1 MPGYAEK
8 LKQTPE
14 TRTAA
19 PAGPAYQLLALLAV
33 LGLFLPFLGPV
44 VDHHFAER
52 HPAHQHLYLGAAV
65 PEHQHLYQAAHRHH
79 HPINHQPGNHQPSN
93 HRAGDYRAGDY
104 RSGSPTAPAV
114 AFLAPADGG
123 VPVAADIVSA
133 AAWPP
138 LLFGGDDGARPG
150 FGDAPT
156 DVLQGVGRPP
166 PLRPPAA

>member
-1 MPGYAEK
+1 MPGYSEK
-8 LKQTPE
+8 LKRTPE
-14 TRTAA
+14 TRAA
-19 PAGPAYQLLALLAV
+19 VPAGPAYQLLALLAV

-44 VDHHFAER
+44 ADHHFAER

-65 PEHQHLYQAAHRHH
+65 PEHQHRYQTAHRHH
-79 HPINHQPGNHQPSN
+79 HPINHQPGH
-93 HRAGDYRAGDY
+93 HRVGDYRI
-104 RSGSPTAPAV
+104 SGPDAPAV
-114 AFLAPADGG
+114 ALLTPADGS
-123 VPVAADIVSA
+123 VPVVADIVSA

-156 DVLQGVGRPP
+156 AVLQGVGPPP

>member
-1 MPGYAEK
+1 MPGCAEK
-8 LKQTPE
+8 LKRTPE
-14 TRTAA
+14 TRAAA
-19 PAGPAYQLLALLAV
+19 PAGPACQLLALLAV

-44 VDHHFAER
+44 ADHHFAER

-65 PEHQHLYQAAHRHH
+65 PEHQHRYQAAHRHH
-79 HPINHQPGNHQPSN
+79 HPINHQPGHHQP
-93 HRAGDYRAGDY
+93 GDYRI
-104 RSGSPTAPAV
+104 SGPDAPPV

-123 VPVAADIVSA
+123 VPVVADIVSA

-138 LLFGGDDGARPG
+138 LLFGGDEGARPG

-156 DVLQGVGRPP
+156 AVLQGVGPPP